1 MIFLFIIHVLSS
13 SIRLYISCLTLF
25 LGKLSKNCCCDFKW
39 IGPIFLYKTSQY
51 CLHINLIFGHL
62 FEPSSLVLTAYQLII
77 FDLLAIS
84 YNEIFSLPNI
94 YIISFSYLIVLVG
107 TSENIAEEVEK
118 GILVSSLTRMYSV
131 SLPLIWCL
139 LERSF
144 IKFRNF

>member
-1 MIFLFIIHVLSS
+1 M
-13 SIRLYISCLTLF
+13 
-25 LGKLSKNCCCDFKW
+25 
-39 IGPIFLYKTSQY
+39 
-51 CLHINLIFGHL
+51 HINLIFGHL

-131 SLPLIWCL
+131 SLPLI
-139 LERSF
+139 
-144 IKFRNF
+144 